1 MQKLKFLAGFG
12 ILFFIY
18 YVSFYLVKLTGIS
31 FPPAILGLILFTMA
45 LFTGIIKE
53 EWVESASNFLLK
65 NMAVLFVPFVVGL
78 IVYKDI
84 LIKNWLSILLVIF
97 VTTTVIIVSIG
108 LFVEHGLKFLNKE
121 QKND

>member
-1 MQKLKFLAGFG
+1 MLKFISGFG
-12 ILFFIY
+12 ILFLIY
-18 YVSFYLVKLTGIS
+18 YVSLYIIKPTGIA
-31 FPPAILGLILFTMA
+31 FPPAILGLILFTLS
-45 LFTGIIKE
+45 LFAGIIKE
-53 EWVESASNFLLK
+53 EWVEAASNFLLK

-84 LIKNWLSILLVIF
+84 LLKNWLSILLVIF
-97 VTTTVIIVSIG
+97 VTTTVMIVTVG

>member
-1 MQKLKFLAGFG
+1 MLKFISGFG
-12 ILFFIY
+12 ILFLIY
-18 YVSFYLVKLTGIS
+18 YVSLYIIKLTGIA
-31 FPPAILGLILFTMA
+31 FPPAILGLILFTLS
-45 LFTGIIKE
+45 LFAGIIKE
-53 EWVESASNFLLK
+53 EWVEAASNFLLK

-84 LIKNWLSILLVIF
+84 LLKNWLSILLVIF
-97 VTTTVIIVSIG
+97 VTTTVMIVTVG